1 MGRKSAGCSN
11 LGIALRDLDSILY
24 HRGPLAR
31 ARDVRWSDIEAAAKA
46 RDPQL
51 ADLVINYMEAGDPP
65 EDRPEDADPSASAP
79 ALPDGSWTMQ
89 RLRTAV
95 GPGAMAHKTDDEKRA
110 TRRAAWD
117 ALLAAPH
124 PPPRLQL
131 GDLMVELYEAGDEPG
146 MDALRTIVQRS
157 PIGWGFWQGFKRIFK
172 LVEERHDVAMF
183 GLLAWR
189 LDTSNS
195 TRMKAGEV
203 TRGTLVYM
211 RRRAWRFLRQLG
223 TAVPE
228 AYPQFAVEVLRH
240 YDTRTRFYEC
250 WVAPQIWAH
259 EHMIGLGQGGFP
271 KPSDDMKHWAFPDA
285 WKRAPEPLLR
295 LLEHAEADE
304 VCRFA
309 IIGLTKAHP
318 DSLRE
323 LEPEWLRRLGEKP
336 LPAVH
341 DFIVDILGE
350 TPKFHPSKLADVG
363 LHDLVINLLE
373 SPSANARTYALTYAR
388 AHAPKLETDR
398 LVRLA
403 IGSHGDV
410 SKFAVERLEKLG
422 GREIGLPG
430 LVRLMSN
437 RGTAT
442 MADKKIRESFRVADL
457 SVEEYTGLATGGGAA
472 EQFVDK
478 WYADAKSQPP
488 AKFLIALLEDSRL
501 SRYRVRLVMD
511 RLRKRPARDIGLD
524 WIKQALLDRRYTAT
538 VTGWLGSGL
547 LQGPDVDLE
556 WFKELLARPKLRGTA
571 LTVLG
576 NPKWVDPKRLDS
588 TWLLGLLRHSDP
600 DLRRFA
606 RRQLLEHLPPTGELP
621 WKLLSEPGQPETVR
635 EFAAAY
641 LKVHH
646 PELGPQQA
654 EARDLGIEPKL
665 SHDAY
670 GQARVEPLLS
680 DPRADVRRVAGEIAS
695 AEVKRWGDAGLAYR
709 LASNRYPE
717 PRKIGGE
724 ILLRLGEPDVAP
736 ERALPTSWLSVDA
749 VFALAESPNKSTREV
764 ALSLVRRH
772 YARLGGAERLAWL
785 MESPDREVRLF
796 AVRLLWDEHRPKSL
810 QPVEQRAEE
819 GTPSQRFDAPEAVR
833 EFLKTVLFGLPPG
846 RMERRVHGDS
856 LPDRALPASVAKAR
870 LVGVVRDF
878 ALEDVDFARV
888 VQPVLESFMHSQARG
903 ERDACV
909 AAMASIR
916 EAHPGLIVDLPRS
929 TVEIR
934 KPKRPR
940 FGAEPIT

>member
-1 MGRKSAGCSN
+1 M
-11 LGIALRDLDSILY
+11 
-24 HRGPLAR
+24 AR

-51 ADLVINYMEAGDPP
+51 ADLVINYMEARDPP
-65 EDRPEDADPSASAP
+65 EDRPEDADPKASVV
-79 ALPDGSWTMQ
+79 ALPDGAWTMR

-95 GPGAMAHKTDDEKRA
+95 GAGAMAHKTDDEKRA

-124 PPPRLQL
+124 PPPRLKL
-131 GDLMVELYEAGDEPG
+131 GDLLVELYERGDEPG
-146 MDALRTIVQRS
+146 MAALRTIIERAT
-157 PIGWGFWQGFKRIFK
+157 IGWGFWQGFKRIYK
-172 LVEERHDVAMF
+172 LAEERHDLAMF

-189 LDTSNS
+189 LDTSNT
-195 TRMKAGEV
+195 TRLKAGEV

-211 RRRAWRFLRQLG
+211 RRRAWRYLRQLG

-240 YDTRTRFYEC
+240 YDAGTSFYQC

-259 EHMIGLGQGGFP
+259 EQMIGLGQGGFP
-271 KPSDDMKHWAFPDA
+271 RPSKDMKQWAFPEA
-285 WKRAPEPLLR
+285 WKLAPEPLLR
-295 LLEHAEADE
+295 LLEHAGADE
-304 VCRFA
+304 VCQFA

-318 DSLRE
+318 ESLRE

-341 DFIVDILGE
+341 DFIVDILGK
-350 TPKFHPSKLADVG
+350 TPRFHPSKLAEVG

-373 SPSANARTYALTYAR
+373 SPSANARKYALTYAR

-403 IGSHGDV
+403 VGANAEV
-410 SKFAVERLEKLG
+410 TKFALERLEKLG

-437 RGTAT
+437 RSTAA
-442 MADKKIRESFRVADL
+442 MADKKIRESYRVADL
-457 SVEEYTGLATGGGAA
+457 SVEEYTGLATGGRVA

-478 WYADAKSQPP
+478 WYADAKTRPP
-488 AKFLIALLEDSRL
+488 AFFLIALLEDSRL
-501 SRYRVRLVMD
+501 PRYRRRLVLD
-511 RLRKRPARDIGLD
+511 RLRKRPARDIGLP
-524 WIKQALLDRRYTAT
+524 WIKKALLDPQTTGT
-538 VTGWLGSGL
+538 VMQWLQGGL

-556 WFKELLARPKLRGTA
+556 WFRQLLARPKLRPTA
-571 LTVLG
+571 LAVLG

-588 TWLLGLLRHSDP
+588 SWLLGLLRHSDP
-600 DLRRFA
+600 DLRRFS

-621 WKLLSEPGQPETVR
+621 WKLLSEAGQPETVR

-641 LKVHH
+641 LRVHH

-654 EARDLGIEPKL
+654 EARDLGIEPRL

-680 DPRADVRRVAGEIAS
+680 DPRADVRRVAGEIAGV
-695 AEVKRWGDAGLAYR
+695 EVKRWGDGGLPYR

-796 AVRLLWDEHRPKSL
+796 AVRLLWDEHRPRTL

-819 GTPSQRFDAPEAVR
+819 AEASQRFDAPKAVR
-833 EFLKTVLFGLPPG
+833 SFLETVLFGLPPG
-846 RMERRVHGDS
+846 RMERRVHGER
-856 LPDRALPASVAKAR
+856 LPDRALPASVAKQR
-870 LVGVVRDF
+870 LIGVVRDF
-878 ALEDVDFARV
+878 ALEDVGFARV
-888 VQPVLESFMHSQARG
+888 VQPVLEAFMASRARG

-909 AAMASIR
+909 AAMAAIR
-916 EAHPGLIVDLPRS
+916 KAHPGLIVDLPQS

-934 KPKRPR
+934 KPRER
-940 FGAEPIT
+940 FTSEPLASS